1 MPRGALKSSLLL
13 VGTLGMA
20 DAGQDPAQ
28 APASISL
35 RDPSDLEAIVGTAR
49 AWAQAWHRGDQEGMR
64 ACLHS
69 DMRIIILENADG
81 TAHPAHGLLGV
92 QAGLGKAMPE
102 GQRRVEVRVLDV
114 QGRSASARVNLGPWT
129 AYLHLAAHRSGWA
142 IANVL
147 WEWND

>member
-20 DAGQDPAQ
+20 DASQDPAQ

-35 RDPSDLEAIVGTAR
+35 RDPADLESIIGAAR
-49 AWAQAWHRGDQEGMR
+49 EWAMAWHRGDHDGMR
-64 ACLHS
+64 ACLHP
-69 DMRIIILENADG
+69 DMKIIILENADG
-81 TAHPAHGLLGV
+81 PDHPALGLMGV
-92 QAGLGKAMPE
+92 QAGLGRAVPD
-102 GQRRVEVRVLDV
+102 GQRRAEVRVLDV
-114 QGRSASARVNLGPWT
+114 QGRSASVRVNLGPWS
-129 AYLHLAAHRSGWA
+129 AYLHLAAHRGGWA